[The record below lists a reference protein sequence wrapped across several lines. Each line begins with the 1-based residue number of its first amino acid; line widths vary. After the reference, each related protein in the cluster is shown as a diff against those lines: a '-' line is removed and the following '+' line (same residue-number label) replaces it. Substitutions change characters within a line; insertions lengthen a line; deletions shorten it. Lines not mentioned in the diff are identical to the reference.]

1 MILYHFTRKENL
13 ESICKNGLIPAISNH
28 TGAAA
33 LTHGIPVGWLTAKP
47 WPAWRIVIPKEGEL
61 FMLTVNAKR
70 GKHLIH
76 WAPWYRELDVD
87 CIDPDT
93 GKVRRYY
100 GEEMIAV
107 LEAKSPVTPFC
118 DDWATGMQ
126 DYYISTAVIHR
137 KRIIGCAQVEF
148 AITDKPEAA

>member
-1 MILYHFTRKENL
+1 
-13 ESICKNGLIPAISNH
+13 
-28 TGAAA
+28 
-33 LTHGIPVGWLTAKP
+33 
-47 WPAWRIVIPKEGEL
+47 
-61 FMLTVNAKR
+61 MLTVNAKR